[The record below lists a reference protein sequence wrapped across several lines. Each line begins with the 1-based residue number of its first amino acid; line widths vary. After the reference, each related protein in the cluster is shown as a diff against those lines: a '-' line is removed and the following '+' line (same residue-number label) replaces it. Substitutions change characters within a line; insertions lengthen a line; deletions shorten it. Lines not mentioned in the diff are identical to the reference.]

1 MLTRKEKQ
9 DLSDPGTLLYGDL
22 ETMIMQNIIRHV
34 KNYDSLIDSDT
45 WLLQKLAEIGKL
57 NSENMKL
64 ISKAAGL
71 SVTAVQRMLD
81 DTADIVLKRVEPG
94 LNTLERQGLI
104 DGAIPAK
111 KSENVKKAIQA
122 VKRQAFD
129 SLNTCNTTMLYKAR
143 DTYTKLVKDTVEQA
157 KEIENKQEFLDI
169 LGKHVNAQA
178 IGAEARQQAIR
189 NTIKEFNEKGI
200 PAFVDKSGRE
210 WTPEAYVAMTL
221 RSTAGNTATETMMA
235 RMDDRGL
242 SLIQVSSHP
251 GARPK
256 CAKDQGKIFDRN
268 NGRGYT
274 TDLHGKQIPY
284 YPFRESS
291 YGEPDGLFGINCG
304 HHGTPFIPGVSLQR
318 YFPTEDMEENDKLY
332 KKMQTQ
338 RSIERAIRKEKRLCM
353 LYDTVGDSEAFE
365 KAAVK
370 LKAREAQMKGYLEN
384 NKELLRRR
392 DREQAVGFD
401 RGISARAV
409 AANKKYMGEH
419 FKKQVEKEVKK
430 KAETIEGINKNAT
443 NSLLDAYD
451 ARRKRFKLNE
461 ASADDLR
468 KMKNNP
474 FTADYTGVSVKTAKA
489 FNDTIS
495 NLSKK
500 YYTGFTQ
507 IKVGEQKEFFGITA
521 IASTSHNNSV
531 GQKTLTLNPFKTKDY
546 DKLIERVKELS
557 DKGYAVKIK
566 EEKAG
571 EYIATHEFAHSLID
585 MESPLKNFIGMDTKQ
600 MNQIRKEIRK
610 LYDNYTKEISDLE
623 QKFKRHEM
631 EMMLAAD
638 PDEMSRIAEMARKE
652 KDALEQLKI
661 SKYSMQSPDEFM
673 AEAFTQAIIGERQ
686 GLYSVEIMKIIEKYF
701 GRK

>member
-9 DLSDPGTLLYGDL
+9 DLSDPGTLLYSDL

-34 KNYDSLIDSDT
+34 KNYNSLIDSDT

-57 NSENMKL
+57 NAENMKL
-64 ISKAAGL
+64 ISQAAGL

-94 LNTLERQGLI
+94 LNALERQGLI
-104 DGAIPAK
+104 DGAIPAR

-122 VKRQAFD
+122 VKRQTFD

-143 DTYTKLVKDTVEQA
+143 DAYTKLVKDTVEQA
-157 KEIENKQEFLDI
+157 KEIENKQEYLDI

-242 SLIQVSSHP
+242 SLIQISSHP

-274 TDLHGKQIPY
+274 TDLHGKKIPY

-304 HHGTPFIPGVSLQR
+304 HHGVPFVPEVSLQR

-353 LYDTVGDSEAFE
+353 LYDTAGDSEAFE

-392 DREQAVGFD
+392 DREQVVGFD
-401 RGISARAV
+401 RKVSARAV
-409 AANKKYMGEH
+409 AANKAYTKAQNTDIIPLKDTIIRKSVGAKYKNYKVADKTTG
-419 FKKQVEKEVKK
+419 VEYEFSPGTRIQNSEVFAGKGTK
-430 KAETIEGINKNAT
+430 HPLHEGVAEGLTEQFGGTPSKWQHAKGNGV
-443 NSLLDAYD
+443 LLDEMTGEEY
-451 ARRKRFKLNE
+451 
-461 ASADDLR
+461 SAEVHW
-468 KMKNNP
+468 
-474 FTADYTGVSVKTAKA
+474 FQEETVG
-489 FNDTIS
+489 
-495 NLSKK
+495 
-500 YYTGFTQ
+500 
-507 IKVGEQKEFFGITA
+507 KV
-521 IASTSHNNSV
+521 
-531 GQKTLTLNPFKTKDY
+531 
-546 DKLIERVKELS
+546 
-557 DKGYAVKIK
+557 
-566 EEKAG
+566 
-571 EYIATHEFAHSLID
+571 
-585 MESPLKNFIGMDTKQ
+585 
-600 MNQIRKEIRK
+600 
-610 LYDNYTKEISDLE
+610 
-623 QKFKRHEM
+623 KFKVKRW
-631 EMMLAAD
+631 LD
-638 PDEMSRIAEMARKE
+638 DE
-652 KDALEQLKI
+652 
-661 SKYSMQSPDEFM
+661 
-673 AEAFTQAIIGERQ
+673 G
-686 GLYSVEIMKIIEKYF
+686 
-701 GRK
+701 